1 MNFLRTSLSRFLV
14 VALALGV
21 VLVWSAD
28 PADAHPLGN
37 FSVNQLEAI
46 TFRADRVDVAAT
58 VDTAELPTLQE
69 KSAVDRDGNGTA
81 SPSELAAF
89 AASSCDGLADGFAV
103 RVGGAAVPWSVSSS
117 SFAYVPGSAGLS
129 TSRLTCALTGPASL
143 GSAVS
148 VDVRNAYRTDHVGW
162 REITAVG
169 DGVGLVDSPLPVS
182 DVSDGLRAYPAD
194 LLSSPPDVRSAS
206 FSVRPGASSGSSV
219 EVPAVTDGSFV
230 ARWTASADA
239 VLRSYV
245 GRESLTP
252 TVGLLAVLLALALGA
267 GHAALP
273 GHGKTVMAA
282 YLAGRRGRRR
292 DAVVVGA
299 TVTATHTGGVLL
311 LGLVLTTVAGLVGEM
326 VLGYLGVV
334 SGLLVAAVGIGMLRE
349 AHRRRTHSHSHDHGS
364 AGEEHEHAPQ
374 REPALV
380 GAAHPHAAEHATHT
394 HAAHDH
400 AGATAHVHET
410 EIEHVHTHE
419 TDHSHSHS
427 HEAGHSR
434 GHGEGHTHS
443 HSFFGGHSHGHGH
456 SHGDAKPSR
465 LGLIGIGI
473 AGGLVPSPSAL
484 VILLGAI
491 GLGRT
496 WFGVLL
502 VIGYG
507 LGMAGALTAAG
518 LALIVLQERVTRWR
532 RWERIPHLAARWS
545 AAAPLATAGLVLV
558 VGLGLAGRSLLA
570 V

>member
-1 MNFLRTSLSRFLV
+1 MNFIRTSLSRVLV

-37 FSVNQLEAI
+37 FSVNQLDAL
-46 TFRADRVDVAAT
+46 TFRSDGVSVAAT

-69 KSAVDRDGNGTA
+69 KSAVERSG
-81 SPSELAAF
+81 PSAY
-89 AASSCDGLADGFAV
+89 AASSCAALSRAFSV
-103 RVGGAAVPWSVSSS
+103 RVDGTAVPWTVSSS
-117 SFAYVPGSAGLS
+117 AFTYAPGSAGLP
-129 TSRLTCALTGPASL
+129 TSRLTCAFSGPAAL
-143 GSAVS
+143 GSAAS
-148 VDVRNAYRTDHVGW
+148 VDVRNSYRVDHVGW

-169 DGVGLVDSPLPVS
+169 DGVGLVDSPLPTA
-182 DVSDGLRAYPAD
+182 DISDGLRAYPAD

-206 FSVRPGASSGSSV
+206 FTVRPGASSGASV

-230 ARWTASADA
+230 ARWTAAADG
-239 VLRSYV
+239 VLRSLV

-299 TVTATHTGGVLL
+299 TVTATHTGGVLV
-311 LGLVLTTVAGLVGEM
+311 LGLVLTTVAGLVGET

-334 SGLLVAAVGIGMLRE
+334 SGLLVAAVGVGMLRE
-349 AHRRRTHSHSHDHGS
+349 VRRRGHSHGHAHSHAHSD
-364 AGEEHEHAPQ
+364 AVEVAPE

-380 GAAHPHAAEHATHT
+380 GAGGSDDPHGSSPSDSHS
-394 HAAHDH
+394 
-400 AGATAHVHET
+400 
-410 EIEHVHTHE
+410 
-419 TDHSHSHS
+419 HSHSHS
-427 HEAGHSR
+427 HEPGRSHGERSHGEHSQGEGHSH
-434 GHGEGHTHS
+434 GGGSHGEHSHGDGHAHSHSFWGGHSHSHGEGHA
-443 HSFFGGHSHGHGH
+443 HSHGP
-456 SHGDAKPSR
+456 ARPSR
-465 LGLIGIGI
+465 MGLIGIGI

-484 VILLGAI
+484 IILLGAI

-502 VIGYG
+502 VVGYG

-518 LALIVLQERVTRWR
+518 LALIVLQERVSRWR
-532 RWERIPHLAARWS
+532 RWERLPRLTARWS
-545 AAAPLATAGLVLV
+545 AAAPLATAALVLV
-558 VGLGLAGRSLLA
+558 VGLGLAGRSLIA